1 MRLLLQIATTTANLK
16 KSSTNRSDLQA
27 RGKGKTCARGP
38 AGCHSGQD
46 SGLGF
51 LWVFRDTSVAL
62 KHNYLSFRL
71 LKFEIP
77 EMTGGLCCCPRECCY
92 NHGITPGH
100 GIKGSGSSQRPLGI
114 ILENK
119 EWWSSSAFLCLHRA
133 RSVVPGACY
142 ARSCIWALSQR
153 EMHS

>member
-1 MRLLLQIATTTANLK
+1 MPVVLPAALLEQVNCAHTTQR
-16 KSSTNRSDLQA
+16 SS
-27 RGKGKTCARGP
+27 
-38 AGCHSGQD
+38 
-46 SGLGF
+46 LGV
-51 LWVFRDTSVAL
+51 LWVFCDTFVAL

-77 EMTGGLCCCPRECCY
+77 EMMRRLCCCPHECCY
-92 NHGITPGH
+92 NHGITPGLGH
-100 GIKGSGSSQRPLGI
+100 GIKGRGSSQRPLGI

-119 EWWSSSAFLCLHRA
+119 EWRSSSAFLCLHHA

-142 ARSCIWALSQR
+142 TRSCIWALSQR